1 MVDFTEE
8 QYQEVKNVFK
18 LLCDIPRLE
27 DFLMKLN
34 EEQRDKLYTLDHD
47 GQLGVLPWGVKRW
60 V

>member
-47 GQLGVLPWGVKRW
+47 GQLGVLP
-60 V
+60 